1 MYIYILF
8 ALIASIFTSLTTIL
22 AKVGIKNVNSNF
34 ATCFRTFIVII
45 CSLILCL
52 IQDTFK
58 ETIKF
63 NYINIIFIVLS
74 SVATFLSWI
83 FYYKALKIGEVS
95 KVVAIDKCSFVLT
108 TILFIIF
115 FFNDTT
121 NNGNVFTIISIVLS
135 LSLMI
140 AGTLLM
146 LDLKKKKD
154 INIESNSEFK
164 HKKKYL
170 IYALLSA
177 IFASLVSLFIKIGLN
192 NISSSILTFYRSQ
205 QKRNWFI
212 RSFALIIVIVKKDY
226 IGISKIDAKSYIFL
240 TLSGLSTGIAWISE
254 YEALNIPNSN
264 PIVVSSIT
272 KLSIILTFIVS
283 FIFFK
288 EKANK
293 KTISGVILLTLGIV
307 LIIINDIVVKYNL
320 I

>member
-58 ETIKF
+58 ETVKF
-63 NYINIIFIVLS
+63 NYINIIFIILS
-74 SVATFLSWI
+74 SIATFLSWI

-121 NNGNVFTIISIVLS
+121 NNGNIFTIISIVLS

-154 INIESNSEFK
+154 INIESNNETK
-164 HKKKYL
+164 YKKKYI

-177 IFASLVSLFIKIGLN
+177 IFASFVSLFIKIGLN
-192 NISSSILTFYRSQ
+192 NISSSILTFYRTILV
-205 QKRNWFI
+205 F
-212 RSFALIIVIVKKDY
+212 IVIVKKDY

>member
-58 ETIKF
+58 ETVKF
-63 NYINIIFIVLS
+63 NYINIIFIILS
-74 SVATFLSWI
+74 SIATFLSWI

-108 TILFIIF
+108 SILFIIF
-115 FFNDTT
+115 FFSDTT
-121 NNGNVFTIISIVLS
+121 NNGNIFTIISIVCS
-135 LSLMI
+135 IILMI
-140 AGTLLM
+140 SGTLLM

-192 NISSSILTFYRSQ
+192 NISSSILTFYRTILV
-205 QKRNWFI
+205 FI
-212 RSFALIIVIVKKDY
+212 FALIIVIVKKDY

-264 PIVVSSIT
+264 PLVVSSIT

>member
-58 ETIKF
+58 ETVKF
-63 NYINIIFIVLS
+63 NYINIIFIILS
-74 SVATFLSWI
+74 SIATFLSWI

-154 INIESNSEFK
+154 INIENNSEFK
-164 HKKKYL
+164 YKKKY
-170 IYALLSA
+170 IVYALLSA
-177 IFASLVSLFIKIGLN
+177 IFASFVSLFIKIGLN
-192 NISSSILTFYRSQ
+192 NISSSILTFYRTILV
-205 QKRNWFI
+205 FI
-212 RSFALIIVIVKKDY
+212 FALIIVIVKKDY
-226 IGISKIDAKSYIFL
+226 IGISKINAKSYIFL
-240 TLSGLSTGIAWISE
+240 TLSGLATGIAWISE

-264 PIVVSSIT
+264 PLVVSSIT

>member
-58 ETIKF
+58 ETVKF
-63 NYINIIFIVLS
+63 NYINIIFIILS
-74 SVATFLSWI
+74 SIATFLSWI

-121 NNGNVFTIISIVLS
+121 NNGNIFTIISIVLS

-154 INIESNSEFK
+154 INIESNNENK
-164 HKKKYL
+164 YKKKYI

-177 IFASLVSLFIKIGLN
+177 IFASFVSLFIKIGLN
-192 NISSSILTFYRSQ
+192 NISSSILTFYRTILV
-205 QKRNWFI
+205 FI
-212 RSFALIIVIVKKDY
+212 FALIIVIVKKDY
-226 IGISKIDAKSYIFL
+226 IGISKINAKSYIFL

-264 PIVVSSIT
+264 PLVVSSIT

>member
-58 ETIKF
+58 ETVKF
-63 NYINIIFIVLS
+63 NYINIIFIILS
-74 SVATFLSWI
+74 SIATFLSWI

-108 TILFIIF
+108 SILFIIF

-121 NNGNVFTIISIVLS
+121 NNGNIFTIISIVCS
-135 LSLMI
+135 IILMI
-140 AGTLLM
+140 SGTLLM

-154 INIESNSEFK
+154 IDIESNSEFK
-164 HKKKYL
+164 YKKKYI

-192 NISSSILTFYRSQ
+192 NISSSILTFYRTILV
-205 QKRNWFI
+205 FI
-212 RSFALIIVIVKKDY
+212 FALIIVIVKKDY

>member
-8 ALIASIFTSLTTIL
+8 AFIASIFTSLTTIL

-58 ETIKF
+58 ETVKF
-63 NYINIIFIVLS
+63 NYINIIFIILS
-74 SVATFLSWI
+74 SIATFLSWI

-121 NNGNVFTIISIVLS
+121 NNGNIFTIISIVCS
-135 LSLMI
+135 IILMI
-140 AGTLLM
+140 SGTLLM

-154 INIESNSEFK
+154 INIENNSEFK
-164 HKKKYL
+164 YKKKYI

-177 IFASLVSLFIKIGLN
+177 IFASFVSLFIKIGLN
-192 NISSSILTFYRSQ
+192 NISSSILTFYRTILV
-205 QKRNWFI
+205 FI
-212 RSFALIIVIVKKDY
+212 FALIIVIVKKDY
-226 IGISKIDAKSYIFL
+226 IGISKINAKSYIFL

-264 PIVVSSIT
+264 PLVVSSIT

>member
-58 ETIKF
+58 ETVKF
-63 NYINIIFIVLS
+63 NYINIIFIILS
-74 SVATFLSWI
+74 SIATFLSWI

-154 INIESNSEFK
+154 INIENNSEFK
-164 HKKKYL
+164 YKKKYI

-177 IFASLVSLFIKIGLN
+177 IFASFVSLFIKIGLN
-192 NISSSILTFYRSQ
+192 NISSSILTFYRTILV
-205 QKRNWFI
+205 FI
-212 RSFALIIVIVKKDY
+212 FALIIVIVKKDY
-226 IGISKIDAKSYIFL
+226 IGISKINAKSYIFL

>member
-58 ETIKF
+58 ETVKF
-63 NYINIIFIVLS
+63 NYINIIFIILS
-74 SVATFLSWI
+74 SIATFLSWI

-108 TILFIIF
+108 SILFIIF

-121 NNGNVFTIISIVLS
+121 NNGNIFTIISIVCS
-135 LSLMI
+135 IILMI
-140 AGTLLM
+140 SGTLLM

-154 INIESNSEFK
+154 INIENNSEFK

-192 NISSSILTFYRSQ
+192 NISSSILTFYRTILV
-205 QKRNWFI
+205 FI
-212 RSFALIIVIVKKDY
+212 FALIIVIVKKDY

-264 PIVVSSIT
+264 PLVVSSIT

>member
-1 MYIYILF
+1 MYIYIIF

-58 ETIKF
+58 ETVKF
-63 NYINIIFIVLS
+63 NYINIIFIILS
-74 SVATFLSWI
+74 SIATFLSWI

-121 NNGNVFTIISIVLS
+121 NNGNIFTIISIVLS

-154 INIESNSEFK
+154 IDIESNSEFK
-164 HKKKYL
+164 HKKKYI
-170 IYALLSA
+170 IYAILSA

-192 NISSSILTFYRSQ
+192 NISSSILTFYRTILV
-205 QKRNWFI
+205 FI
-212 RSFALIIVIVKKDY
+212 FALIIVIVKKDY

-264 PIVVSSIT
+264 PLVVSSIT

-320 I
+320 V

>member
-58 ETIKF
+58 ETVKF
-63 NYINIIFIVLS
+63 NYINIIFIILS
-74 SVATFLSWI
+74 SIATFLSWI

-108 TILFIIF
+108 SILFIIF

-121 NNGNVFTIISIVLS
+121 NNGNIFTIISIVCS
-135 LSLMI
+135 IILMI

-154 INIESNSEFK
+154 INIESNNETK
-164 HKKKYL
+164 YKKKYI

-192 NISSSILTFYRSQ
+192 NISSSILTFYRTILV
-205 QKRNWFI
+205 FI
-212 RSFALIIVIVKKDY
+212 FALIIVIVKKDY
-226 IGISKIDAKSYIFL
+226 IGISKINAKSYIFL

>member
-58 ETIKF
+58 ETVKF
-63 NYINIIFIVLS
+63 NYINIIFIILS
-74 SVATFLSWI
+74 SIATFLSWI

-108 TILFIIF
+108 SILFIIF

-121 NNGNVFTIISIVLS
+121 NNGNIFTIISIVCS
-135 LSLMI
+135 IILMI
-140 AGTLLM
+140 SGTLLM

-164 HKKKYL
+164 HKKKYI

-192 NISSSILTFYRSQ
+192 NISSSILTFYRTILV
-205 QKRNWFI
+205 FI
-212 RSFALIIVIVKKDY
+212 FALIIVIVKKDY
-226 IGISKIDAKSYIFL
+226 IGISKINAKSYIFL

-264 PIVVSSIT
+264 PLVVSSIT

-283 FIFFK
+283 FVFFK

>member
-58 ETIKF
+58 ETVKF
-63 NYINIIFIVLS
+63 NYINIIFIILS
-74 SVATFLSWI
+74 SIATFLSWI

-154 INIESNSEFK
+154 INIENNSEFK
-164 HKKKYL
+164 YKKKYI

-177 IFASLVSLFIKIGLN
+177 IFASFVSLFIKIGLN
-192 NISSSILTFYRSQ
+192 NISSSILTFYRTILV
-205 QKRNWFI
+205 FI
-212 RSFALIIVIVKKDY
+212 FALIIVIVKKDY
-226 IGISKIDAKSYIFL
+226 IGISKINAKSYIFL

-283 FIFFK
+283 FVFFK

>member
-58 ETIKF
+58 ETVKF
-63 NYINIIFIVLS
+63 NYINIIFIILS
-74 SVATFLSWI
+74 SIATFLSWI

-154 INIESNSEFK
+154 INIESNNENK
-164 HKKKYL
+164 YKKKYI

-177 IFASLVSLFIKIGLN
+177 IFASFVSLFIKIGLN
-192 NISSSILTFYRSQ
+192 NISSSILTFYRTILV
-205 QKRNWFI
+205 FI
-212 RSFALIIVIVKKDY
+212 FALIIVIVKKDY
-226 IGISKIDAKSYIFL
+226 IGISKINAKSYIFL

-254 YEALNIPNSN
+254 YEALNIHNSN

>member
-58 ETIKF
+58 ETVKF
-63 NYINIIFIVLS
+63 NYINIIFIILS
-74 SVATFLSWI
+74 SIATFLSWI

-108 TILFIIF
+108 SILFIIF

-121 NNGNVFTIISIVLS
+121 NNGNIFTIISIVCS
-135 LSLMI
+135 IILMI

-154 INIESNSEFK
+154 INIESNNETK
-164 HKKKYL
+164 YKKKYI

-192 NISSSILTFYRSQ
+192 NISSSILTFYRTILV
-205 QKRNWFI
+205 FI
-212 RSFALIIVIVKKDY
+212 FALIIVIVKKDY
-226 IGISKIDAKSYIFL
+226 IGISKINAKSYIFL

-264 PIVVSSIT
+264 PLVVSSIT

-320 I
+320 F

>member
-1 MYIYILF
+1 MYIYIVF

-58 ETIKF
+58 ETVKF
-63 NYINIIFIVLS
+63 NYINIIFIILS
-74 SVATFLSWI
+74 SIATFLSWI

-108 TILFIIF
+108 SILFIIF

-121 NNGNVFTIISIVLS
+121 NNGNIFTIISIVCS
-135 LSLMI
+135 IILMI
-140 AGTLLM
+140 SGTLLM

-154 INIESNSEFK
+154 INIENNSEFK

-192 NISSSILTFYRSQ
+192 NISSSILTFYRTILV
-205 QKRNWFI
+205 FI
-212 RSFALIIVIVKKDY
+212 FALIIVIVKKDY
-226 IGISKIDAKSYIFL
+226 VGISKIDAKSYIFL

-254 YEALNIPNSN
+254 YEALNVPSSN

>member
-58 ETIKF
+58 ETVKF
-63 NYINIIFIVLS
+63 NYINIIFIILS
-74 SVATFLSWI
+74 SIATFLSWI

-108 TILFIIF
+108 SILFIIF

-121 NNGNVFTIISIVLS
+121 NNGNIFTIISIVFS
-135 LSLMI
+135 IILMI
-140 AGTLLM
+140 SGTLLM

-154 INIESNSEFK
+154 INIENNNENK
-164 HKKKYL
+164 YKKKYL
-170 IYALLSA
+170 IYALFSA

-192 NISSSILTFYRSQ
+192 NISSSILTFYRTILV
-205 QKRNWFI
+205 FI
-212 RSFALIIVIVKKDY
+212 FALIIVIVKKDY
-226 IGISKIDAKSYIFL
+226 KGISKIDAKSYIFL

-264 PIVVSSIT
+264 PLVVSSIT

>member
-58 ETIKF
+58 ETVKF
-63 NYINIIFIVLS
+63 NYINIIFIILS
-74 SVATFLSWI
+74 SIATFLSWI

-108 TILFIIF
+108 SILFIIF

-121 NNGNVFTIISIVLS
+121 NNGNIFTIISIVCS
-135 LSLMI
+135 IILMI
-140 AGTLLM
+140 SGTLLM

-154 INIESNSEFK
+154 INIENNNENK
-164 HKKKYL
+164 YKKKYI

-192 NISSSILTFYRSQ
+192 NISSSILTFYRTILV
-205 QKRNWFI
+205 FI
-212 RSFALIIVIVKKDY
+212 FALIIVIVKKDY

-254 YEALNIPNSN
+254 YEALNVPSSN

>member
-52 IQDTFK
+52 IQDTFI
-58 ETIKF
+58 ETVKF
-63 NYINIIFIVLS
+63 NYINIIFIILS
-74 SVATFLSWI
+74 SIATFLSWI
-83 FYYKALKIGEVS
+83 FYYKALKIGEVN

-154 INIESNSEFK
+154 INIESNKENK
-164 HKKKYL
+164 YKKKYI

-177 IFASLVSLFIKIGLN
+177 IFASFVSLFIKIGLN
-192 NISSSILTFYRSQ
+192 NISSSILTFYRTILV
-205 QKRNWFI
+205 FI
-212 RSFALIIVIVKKDY
+212 FALIIVIVKKDY
-226 IGISKIDAKSYIFL
+226 IGISKINAKSYIFL

-264 PIVVSSIT
+264 PLVVSSIT

>member
-58 ETIKF
+58 ETVKF
-63 NYINIIFIVLS
+63 NYINIIFIILS
-74 SVATFLSWI
+74 SIATFLSWI
-83 FYYKALKIGEVS
+83 FYYKALKIGEVN

-154 INIESNSEFK
+154 INIENNSEFK
-164 HKKKYL
+164 YKKKYI

-177 IFASLVSLFIKIGLN
+177 IFASFVSLFIKIGLN
-192 NISSSILTFYRSQ
+192 NISSSILTFYRTILV
-205 QKRNWFI
+205 FI
-212 RSFALIIVIVKKDY
+212 FALIIVIVKKDY
-226 IGISKIDAKSYIFL
+226 VGISKIDAKSYIFL

-264 PIVVSSIT
+264 PLVVSSIT

>member
-58 ETIKF
+58 ETVKF
-63 NYINIIFIVLS
+63 NYINIIFIILS
-74 SVATFLSWI
+74 SIATFLSWI

-108 TILFIIF
+108 SILFIIF

-121 NNGNVFTIISIVLS
+121 NNGNIFTIISIVCS
-135 LSLMI
+135 IILMI
-140 AGTLLM
+140 SGTLLM

-164 HKKKYL
+164 HKKKYI
-170 IYALLSA
+170 IYAILSA

-192 NISSSILTFYRSQ
+192 NISSSILTFYRTILV
-205 QKRNWFI
+205 FI
-212 RSFALIIVIVKKDY
+212 FALIIVIVKKDY
-226 IGISKIDAKSYIFL
+226 VGISKINAKSYIFL

-264 PIVVSSIT
+264 PLVVSSIT

>member
-58 ETIKF
+58 ETVKF
-63 NYINIIFIVLS
+63 NYINIIFIILS
-74 SVATFLSWI
+74 SIATFLSWI

-121 NNGNVFTIISIVLS
+121 NNGNIFTIISIVLS

-154 INIESNSEFK
+154 INIESNNENK
-164 HKKKYL
+164 YKKKYI

-192 NISSSILTFYRSQ
+192 NISSSILTFYRTILV
-205 QKRNWFI
+205 FI
-212 RSFALIIVIVKKDY
+212 FALIIVIVKKDY

>member
-22 AKVGIKNVNSNF
+22 AKVGIKNINSNF

-58 ETIKF
+58 ETVKF
-63 NYINIIFIVLS
+63 NYINIIFIILS
-74 SVATFLSWI
+74 SIATFLSWI
-83 FYYKALKIGEVS
+83 FYYKALKIGEVN

-108 TILFIIF
+108 SILFIIF

-121 NNGNVFTIISIVLS
+121 NNGNIFTIISIVCS
-135 LSLMI
+135 IILMI
-140 AGTLLM
+140 SGTLLM

-164 HKKKYL
+164 YKKKYV

-177 IFASLVSLFIKIGLN
+177 IFASFVSLFIKIGLN
-192 NISSSILTFYRSQ
+192 NISSSILTFYRTILV
-205 QKRNWFI
+205 FI
-212 RSFALIIVIVKKDY
+212 FALIIVIVKKDY

-264 PIVVSSIT
+264 PLVVSSIT

>member
-58 ETIKF
+58 ETVKF
-63 NYINIIFIVLS
+63 NYINIIFIILS
-74 SVATFLSWI
+74 SIATFLSWI

-108 TILFIIF
+108 SILFIIF

-121 NNGNVFTIISIVLS
+121 NNGNIFTIISIVCS
-135 LSLMI
+135 IILMI
-140 AGTLLM
+140 SGTLLM

-154 INIESNSEFK
+154 INIESNNETK
-164 HKKKYL
+164 YKKKYI

-192 NISSSILTFYRSQ
+192 NISSSILTFYRTILV
-205 QKRNWFI
+205 FI
-212 RSFALIIVIVKKDY
+212 FALIIVIVKKDY
-226 IGISKIDAKSYIFL
+226 VGISKINAKSYIFL

>member
-58 ETIKF
+58 ETVKF
-63 NYINIIFIVLS
+63 NYINIIFIILS
-74 SVATFLSWI
+74 SIATFLSWI

-121 NNGNVFTIISIVLS
+121 NNGNIFTIISIVLS

-164 HKKKYL
+164 YKKKYI

-177 IFASLVSLFIKIGLN
+177 IFASFVSLFIKIGLN
-192 NISSSILTFYRSQ
+192 NISSSILTFYRTILV
-205 QKRNWFI
+205 FI
-212 RSFALIIVIVKKDY
+212 FALIIVIVKKDY
-226 IGISKIDAKSYIFL
+226 IGISKINAKSYIFL

>member
-58 ETIKF
+58 ETVKF
-63 NYINIIFIVLS
+63 NYINIIFIILS
-74 SVATFLSWI
+74 SIATFLSWI

-121 NNGNVFTIISIVLS
+121 NNGNIFTIISIVLS

-154 INIESNSEFK
+154 IDIESNNEFK
-164 HKKKYL
+164 HKKKYI

-192 NISSSILTFYRSQ
+192 NISSSILTFYRTILV
-205 QKRNWFI
+205 FI
-212 RSFALIIVIVKKDY
+212 FALIIVIVKKDY
-226 IGISKIDAKSYIFL
+226 IGISKINTKSYIFL

-264 PIVVSSIT
+264 PLVVSSIT

>member
-8 ALIASIFTSLTTIL
+8 ALIASIFTSSTTIL

-58 ETIKF
+58 ETVKF
-63 NYINIIFIVLS
+63 NYINIIFIILS
-74 SVATFLSWI
+74 SIATFLSWI

-108 TILFIIF
+108 SILFIIF

-121 NNGNVFTIISIVLS
+121 NNGNIFTIISIVCS
-135 LSLMI
+135 IILMI
-140 AGTLLM
+140 SGTLLM

-170 IYALLSA
+170 LYALLSA

-192 NISSSILTFYRSQ
+192 NISSSILTFYRTILV
-205 QKRNWFI
+205 FI
-212 RSFALIIVIVKKDY
+212 FALIIVIVKKDY
-226 IGISKIDAKSYIFL
+226 IGISKINAKSYIFL

-264 PIVVSSIT
+264 PLVVSSIT

-320 I
+320 F

>member
-58 ETIKF
+58 ETVKF
-63 NYINIIFIVLS
+63 NYINIIFIILS
-74 SVATFLSWI
+74 SIATFLSWI

-121 NNGNVFTIISIVLS
+121 NNGNIFTIISIVLS

-154 INIESNSEFK
+154 INIESNNETK
-164 HKKKYL
+164 YKKKYI

-177 IFASLVSLFIKIGLN
+177 IFASFVSLFIKIGLN
-192 NISSSILTFYRSQ
+192 NISSSILTFYRTILV
-205 QKRNWFI
+205 FI
-212 RSFALIIVIVKKDY
+212 FALIIVIVKKDY

-264 PIVVSSIT
+264 PLVVSSIT

>member
-58 ETIKF
+58 ETVKF
-63 NYINIIFIVLS
+63 NYINIIFIILS
-74 SVATFLSWI
+74 SIATFLSWI

-121 NNGNVFTIISIVLS
+121 NNGNIFTIISIVLS

-154 INIESNSEFK
+154 INIESNNETK
-164 HKKKYL
+164 YKKKYI

-192 NISSSILTFYRSQ
+192 NISSSILTFYRTILV
-205 QKRNWFI
+205 FI
-212 RSFALIIVIVKKDY
+212 FALIIVIVKKDY

-264 PIVVSSIT
+264 PLVVSSIT

>member
-1 MYIYILF
+1 MYIYIVF

-58 ETIKF
+58 ETVKF
-63 NYINIIFIVLS
+63 NYINIIFIILS
-74 SVATFLSWI
+74 SIATFLSWI

-108 TILFIIF
+108 SILFIIF

-121 NNGNVFTIISIVLS
+121 NNGNIFTIISIVCS
-135 LSLMI
+135 IILMI
-140 AGTLLM
+140 SGTLLM

-164 HKKKYL
+164 YKKKYL

-192 NISSSILTFYRSQ
+192 NISSSILTFYRTILV
-205 QKRNWFI
+205 FI
-212 RSFALIIVIVKKDY
+212 FALIIVIVKKDY
-226 IGISKIDAKSYIFL
+226 IGISKINAKSYIFL

-254 YEALNIPNSN
+254 YEALNIPSSN

>member
-58 ETIKF
+58 ETVKF
-63 NYINIIFIVLS
+63 NYINIIFIILS
-74 SVATFLSWI
+74 SIATFLSWI

-121 NNGNVFTIISIVLS
+121 NNGNIFTIISIVLS

-164 HKKKYL
+164 HKKKYI

-177 IFASLVSLFIKIGLN
+177 IFASFISLFIKIGLN
-192 NISSSILTFYRSQ
+192 NISSSILTFYRTILV
-205 QKRNWFI
+205 FI
-212 RSFALIIVIVKKDY
+212 FALIIVIIKKDY
-226 IGISKIDAKSYIFL
+226 IGISKINAKSYIFL

-264 PIVVSSIT
+264 PLVVSSIT

>member
-58 ETIKF
+58 ETVKF
-63 NYINIIFIVLS
+63 NYINIIFIILS
-74 SVATFLSWI
+74 SIATFLSWI

-121 NNGNVFTIISIVLS
+121 NNGNIFTIISIVLS

-154 INIESNSEFK
+154 INIENNSEFK
-164 HKKKYL
+164 YKKKYI

-177 IFASLVSLFIKIGLN
+177 IFASFVSLFIKIGLN
-192 NISSSILTFYRSQ
+192 NISSSILTFYRTILV
-205 QKRNWFI
+205 FI
-212 RSFALIIVIVKKDY
+212 FALIIVIVKKDY

-264 PIVVSSIT
+264 PLVVSSIT

>member
-58 ETIKF
+58 ETVKF
-63 NYINIIFIVLS
+63 NYINIIFIILS
-74 SVATFLSWI
+74 SIATFLSWI

-164 HKKKYL
+164 YKKKYI

-177 IFASLVSLFIKIGLN
+177 IFASFVSLFIKIGLN
-192 NISSSILTFYRSQ
+192 NISSSILTFYRTILV
-205 QKRNWFI
+205 FI
-212 RSFALIIVIVKKDY
+212 FALIIVIVKKDY
-226 IGISKIDAKSYIFL
+226 VGISKINAKSYIFL

>member
-58 ETIKF
+58 ETVKF
-63 NYINIIFIVLS
+63 NYINIIFIILS
-74 SVATFLSWI
+74 SIATFLSWI

-121 NNGNVFTIISIVLS
+121 NNGNIFTIISIVLS

-154 INIESNSEFK
+154 INIENNNENK

-177 IFASLVSLFIKIGLN
+177 IFASLVSLFIKISLN
-192 NISSSILTFYRSQ
+192 NISSSILTFYRTILV
-205 QKRNWFI
+205 FI
-212 RSFALIIVIVKKDY
+212 FALIIVIVKKDY
-226 IGISKIDAKSYIFL
+226 IGISKINAKSYIFL

-264 PIVVSSIT
+264 PLVVSSIT

>member
-34 ATCFRTFIVII
+34 ATYFRTFIVII

-58 ETIKF
+58 ETVKF
-63 NYINIIFIVLS
+63 NYINIIFIILS
-74 SVATFLSWI
+74 SIATFLSWI

-121 NNGNVFTIISIVLS
+121 NNGNIFTIISIISS
-135 LSLMI
+135 LFLMI

-154 INIESNSEFK
+154 INIESNNETK
-164 HKKKYL
+164 YKKKYI

-192 NISSSILTFYRSQ
+192 NISSSILTFYRTILV
-205 QKRNWFI
+205 FI
-212 RSFALIIVIVKKDY
+212 FALIIVIVKKDY
-226 IGISKIDAKSYIFL
+226 IGISKINAKSYIFL

-320 I
+320 L

>member
-58 ETIKF
+58 ETVKF
-63 NYINIIFIVLS
+63 NYINIIFIILS
-74 SVATFLSWI
+74 SIATFLSWI

-164 HKKKYL
+164 YKKKYI

-192 NISSSILTFYRSQ
+192 NISSSILTFYRTILV
-205 QKRNWFI
+205 FI
-212 RSFALIIVIVKKDY
+212 FALIIVIVKKDY

-264 PIVVSSIT
+264 PLVVSSIT

>member
-58 ETIKF
+58 ETVKF
-63 NYINIIFIVLS
+63 NYINIIFIILS
-74 SVATFLSWI
+74 SIATFLSWI

-154 INIESNSEFK
+154 INIENNSEFK
-164 HKKKYL
+164 YKKKYI

-192 NISSSILTFYRSQ
+192 NISSSILTFYRTILV
-205 QKRNWFI
+205 FI
-212 RSFALIIVIVKKDY
+212 FALIIVIVKKDY

-307 LIIINDIVVKYNL
+307 LIIINDIVVKYNS

>member
-58 ETIKF
+58 ETVKF
-63 NYINIIFIVLS
+63 NYINIIFIILS
-74 SVATFLSWI
+74 SIATFLSWI

-154 INIESNSEFK
+154 INIESNNENK
-164 HKKKYL
+164 YKKKYI

-192 NISSSILTFYRSQ
+192 NISSSILTFYRTILV
-205 QKRNWFI
+205 FI
-212 RSFALIIVIVKKDY
+212 FALIIVIVKKDY
-226 IGISKIDAKSYIFL
+226 IGISKINAKSYIFL
-240 TLSGLSTGIAWISE
+240 TLSGLATGIAWISE

>member
-58 ETIKF
+58 ETVKF
-63 NYINIIFIVLS
+63 NYINIIFIILS
-74 SVATFLSWI
+74 SIATFLSWI

-154 INIESNSEFK
+154 INIENNNENK
-164 HKKKYL
+164 YKKKYI

-177 IFASLVSLFIKIGLN
+177 IFASFVSLFIKIGLN
-192 NISSSILTFYRSQ
+192 NISSSILTFYRTILV
-205 QKRNWFI
+205 FI
-212 RSFALIIVIVKKDY
+212 FALIIVIVKKDY
-226 IGISKIDAKSYIFL
+226 IGISKINAKSYIFL
-240 TLSGLSTGIAWISE
+240 TLSGLATGIAWISE

>member
-8 ALIASIFTSLTTIL
+8 ALIASIFTSSTTIL

-58 ETIKF
+58 ETVKF
-63 NYINIIFIVLS
+63 NYINIIFIILS
-74 SVATFLSWI
+74 SIATFLSWI

-108 TILFIIF
+108 SILFIIF

-121 NNGNVFTIISIVLS
+121 NNGNIFTIISIVCS
-135 LSLMI
+135 IILMI
-140 AGTLLM
+140 SGTLLM

-192 NISSSILTFYRSQ
+192 NISSSILTFYRTILV
-205 QKRNWFI
+205 FI
-212 RSFALIIVIVKKDY
+212 FAFIIVIVKKDY

-264 PIVVSSIT
+264 PLVVSSIT

-320 I
+320 F